1 MNPRRATR
9 RGSAHLL
16 TPPRAFP
23 GGRQAGRQKPWV
35 RARATTRM
43 DIKERIRRSPREE
56 EAPVAAPPRGRKGGA
71 AMLLLRWS
79 LPAAALV
86 VCAVLLLMLAGGS
99 AARRG
104 RLLDADPSVGVVAR
118 DDPRLVRPRDDGTS
132 GSPEVVKD
140 KLLGGLLV
148 PGFDEQSCLS
158 RYQSVLYRRISPRFP
173 STYLLER
180 LREQEALQKK
190 CGPHTELYRKAIAQ
204 LKSGQ
209 DIKVMDCNYLVWT
222 AYSGLG
228 NRILT
233 IASAFLYA
241 ILTNRVLL
249 VDGDKGTADLFCE
262 PFPETSWLLPSDF
275 PIKQFKNF
283 SVVSPES
290 YGNKLKS
297 KVVHHSRP
305 AFVYLH
311 LAHDYSDY
319 DKLFFCEDNQHYLQ
333 TIPWLIL
340 KSDNYFVP
348 SLFLIPAYQEQ
359 LMRLFPQRD
368 AVFHHLGRYL
378 FHPTNAVWGMITRY
392 YDSYL
397 ARADEKL
404 GIQIR
409 VFDTETGPFQHVLDQ
424 VLACTFKEHLL
435 PEVNTQEPIVSPSKA
450 RSKVVLVTSLNSGYY
465 EEFRNM
471 YWEHPTANGETI
483 SFHQPSHEE
492 HQDSD
497 KKMHNRKAWAE
508 IYLLSLSDVMVTSA
522 WSTFGYVAQ
531 GLSGL
536 KPWLLFK
543 PENRTAPDPPCR
555 QVLSMEPC
563 FHAPPFYDCKAKRGT
578 DTGKLVPHVTH
589 CEDMSWG
596 LKLVDQS

>member
-1 MNPRRATR
+1 
-9 RGSAHLL
+9 
-16 TPPRAFP
+16 
-23 GGRQAGRQKPWV
+23 
-35 RARATTRM
+35 M
-43 DIKERIRRSPREE
+43 DLKERIRRSPSQREE
-56 EAPVAAPPRGRKGGA
+56 EALVAAAASPRGRKGGA

-79 LPAAALV
+79 VSAGALLV
-86 VCAVLLLMLAGGS
+86 FGVLLLLLAGGS

-104 RLLDADPSVGVVAR
+104 QFLDADSSWDGGR
-118 DDPRLVRPRDDGTS
+118 HDLRLVRPPDEGGTS

-148 PGFDEQSCLS
+148 PGFDEQACLS
-158 RYQSVLYRRISPRFP
+158 RYQSALYRRTSPHFP

-180 LREQEALQKK
+180 LREHEALQKK
-190 CGPHTELYRKAIAQ
+190 CGPHTEFYRKAVEQ

-209 DIKVMDCNYLVWT
+209 DIKVMDCNYLVWI

-262 PFPETSWLLPSDF
+262 PFPETSWLLQSDF
-275 PIKQFKNF
+275 PAKQFKNF
-283 SVVSPES
+283 SAGSPES
-290 YGNKLKS
+290 YGNMLKS
-297 KVVHHSRP
+297 KALQSSP
-305 AFVYLH
+305 AFLYLH
-311 LAHDYSDY
+311 LAHDYNDF
-319 DKLFFCEDNQHYLQ
+319 DKLFFCEDNQQYLQ

-348 SLFLIPAYQEQ
+348 SLFLIPAYQEE
-359 LMRLFPQRD
+359 LMKLFPQRD
-368 AVFHHLGRYL
+368 TVFHHLGRYL
-378 FHPTNAVWGMITRY
+378 FHPSNVVWGMVTRY

-397 ARADEKL
+397 ATADEKL

-424 VLACTFKEHLL
+424 VLACTLKEHLL
-435 PEVNTQEPIVSPSKA
+435 PEVNTQEPVVPSRKA
-450 RSKVVLVTSLNSGYY
+450 RSKAVLVTSLNSGYY
-465 EEFRNM
+465 EKFRNM
-471 YWEHPTANGETI
+471 YWEHPTTNGETI

-492 HQDSD
+492 HQNSD
-497 KKMHNRKAWAE
+497 KKMHNMKAWAE

-563 FHAPPFYDCKAKRGT
+563 FHAPPFYDCKAKRGV
-578 DTGKLVPHVTH
+578 DTGKLVPHVRH

>member
-1 MNPRRATR
+1 
-9 RGSAHLL
+9 
-16 TPPRAFP
+16 
-23 GGRQAGRQKPWV
+23 
-35 RARATTRM
+35 M
-43 DIKERIRRSPREE
+43 DIKERIRRTPREE
-56 EAPVAAPPRGRKGGA
+56 EAPAEASPRGRKGGA

-104 RLLDADPSVGVVAR
+104 HLLDADPSGR
-118 DDPRLVRPRDDGTS
+118 DDLRLVRPRDEDGTS

-140 KLLGGLLV
+140 KLLGLLA

-158 RYQSVLYRRISPRFP
+158 RYQSVLYRRISPHFP

-190 CGPHTELYRKAIAQ
+190 CGPRTELYMKAVEQ

-297 KVVHHSRP
+297 KVVQRSP

-311 LAHDYSDY
+311 LAHDYSDF

-348 SLFLIPAYQEQ
+348 SLFLIPAYQEE

-368 AVFHHLGRYL
+368 VVFHHLGRYL
-378 FHPTNAVWGMITRY
+378 FHPSNSVWGMITRY

-409 VFDTETGPFQHVLDQ
+409 VFDTETGPFKHVMDQ

-435 PEVNTQEPIVSPSKA
+435 PEVDTQEQIVSPRKA
-450 RSKVVLVTSLNSGYY
+450 KLKAVLVTSLNSGYY

>member
-1 MNPRRATR
+1 M
-9 RGSAHLL
+9 
-16 TPPRAFP
+16 FP
-23 GGRQAGRQKPWV
+23 
-35 RARATTRM
+35 
-43 DIKERIRRSPREE
+43 
-56 EAPVAAPPRGRKGGA
+56 
-71 AMLLLRWS
+71 
-79 LPAAALV
+79 V
-86 VCAVLLLMLAGGS
+86 VSFAE
-99 AARRG
+99 
-104 RLLDADPSVGVVAR
+104 
-118 DDPRLVRPRDDGTS
+118 DGTS
-132 GSPEVVKD
+132 SGSPKVAKD

-158 RYQSVLYRRISPRFP
+158 RYEAVLYRKISPHLP

-180 LREQEALQKK
+180 LREHEALQKK
-190 CGPHTELYRKAIAQ
+190 CGPHTELYRKAVEQ

-209 DIKVMDCNYLVWT
+209 AIKVVDCNYLVWI

-241 ILTNRVLL
+241 VLTKRVLL
-249 VDGDKGTADLFCE
+249 LDGDKHTADLFCE
-262 PFPETSWLLPSDF
+262 PFPETSWFLPSDF

-283 SVVSPES
+283 SIASPES
-290 YGNKLKS
+290 YGNVLKS
-297 KVVHHSRP
+297 EVVHSTP
-305 AFVYLH
+305 SFLYLH

-319 DKLFFCEDNQHYLQ
+319 DKLFFCEDNQQYLK
-333 TIPWLIL
+333 TVPWLIL

-348 SLFLIPAYQEQ
+348 SLFLIPAYQEE

-378 FHPTNAVWGMITRY
+378 FHPSNAVWGMITRY

-397 ARADEKL
+397 ARADERL

-409 VFDTETGPFQHVLDQ
+409 VFDAETGPFQHVLDQ
-424 VLACTFKEHLL
+424 VLACTLKEHLL
-435 PEVNTQEPIVSPSKA
+435 PEVNTQEPIVPARKA
-450 RSKVVLVTSLNSGYY
+450 RSKVVLVTSLNSGYC
-465 EEFRNM
+465 EKFRNM
-471 YWEHPTANGETI
+471 YWEYPTANGDTI

-492 HQDSD
+492 HQNSD
-497 KKMHNRKAWAE
+497 KKMHNMKAWAE

-536 KPWLLFK
+536 RPWLLFK

-563 FHAPPFYDCKAKRGT
+563 FHAPPFYDCKAKRGV
-578 DTGKLVPHVTH
+578 DTGKLVPHVRH

-596 LKLVDQS
+596 LQLVDQS

>member
-1 MNPRRATR
+1 
-9 RGSAHLL
+9 
-16 TPPRAFP
+16 
-23 GGRQAGRQKPWV
+23 
-35 RARATTRM
+35 
-43 DIKERIRRSPREE
+43 
-56 EAPVAAPPRGRKGGA
+56 
-71 AMLLLRWS
+71 MLLLRWS
-79 LPAAALV
+79 VSAGALLV
-86 VCAVLLLMLAGGS
+86 FGVLLLLLLAGGS

-104 RLLDADPSVGVVAR
+104 QFIHADSSDGAGR
-118 DDPRLVRPRDDGTS
+118 HDLRLVRPPPEDGTS

-148 PGFDEQSCLS
+148 PGFDEQACLS
-158 RYQSVLYRRISPRFP
+158 RYQSALYRQPSPHFP

-180 LREQEALQKK
+180 LREHEALQKK
-190 CGPHTELYRKAIAQ
+190 CGPHTEFYRKAVEQ

-209 DIKVMDCNYLVWT
+209 DIKVMDCNYLVWI

-233 IASAFLYA
+233 IASAFLYS

-262 PFPETSWLLPSDF
+262 PFPETSWFLPPDF
-275 PIKQFKNF
+275 PTKHLKNF
-283 SVVSPES
+283 SAGSPES
-290 YGNKLKS
+290 YGNMLKS
-297 KVVHHSRP
+297 KALQSSP
-305 AFVYLH
+305 AFLYLH
-311 LAHDYSDY
+311 LAHDYSDF
-319 DKLFFCEDNQHYLQ
+319 DKLFFCEDNQQYLQ

-348 SLFLIPAYQEQ
+348 SLFLIPAYQEE
-359 LMRLFPQRD
+359 LMKLFPQRD
-368 AVFHHLGRYL
+368 TVFHHLGRYL
-378 FHPTNAVWGMITRY
+378 FHPSNVVWGMVTRY

-397 ARADEKL
+397 ATADEKL

-424 VLACTFKEHLL
+424 VLACTLKEHLL
-435 PEVNTQEPIVSPSKA
+435 PEVNTQEPVVPSRKA
-450 RSKVVLVTSLNSGYY
+450 RSKAVLVTSLNSGYY
-465 EEFRNM
+465 EKFRNM
-471 YWEHPTANGETI
+471 YWEHPTTNGETI

-492 HQDSD
+492 HQNSD
-497 KKMHNRKAWAE
+497 KKMHNMKAWAE

-531 GLSGL
+531 GLGGL

-563 FHAPPFYDCKAKRGT
+563 FHAPPFYDCKAKRGV
-578 DTGKLVPHVTH
+578 DTGKLVPHVRH